1 MKISLSDFPIFMMWL
16 RFIGGVNYAQ
26 IWPVVS
32 CIIEVHV
39 SKHVCTPLITDLVII
54 FYSVMT
60 EQEMG

>member
-1 MKISLSDFPIFMMWL
+1 MVTI

-60 EQEMG
+60 EREMGQ